1 MFKSV
6 FKHTCQTGSELS
18 PNVVFKT
25 PKLSFS
31 LNTHKP
37 MGPTAESC
45 PIRLTI
51 LTCSPTVTCL
61 SHHSHQITS
70 QRTFHTLFSS
80 PKPTARP
87 HGWPSS
93 DFFPT
98 FEAPAPASELDQLR
112 RSKLHRA
119 RTSSKTLFS
128 SRASRPTRFCQEVP
142 TILPPSAS
150 LLRFLNALFIF
161 FSILNA
167 LWCECL
173 AGSVGLAFFFFF
185 WGLELPLLGFLYLL
199 WILFWDLNV
208 LCCEV
213 WPDPWVLLEWGLQP
227 PHLLYKKVKM

>member
-1 MFKSV
+1 
-6 FKHTCQTGSELS
+6 
-18 PNVVFKT
+18 
-25 PKLSFS
+25 
-31 LNTHKP
+31 

-98 FEAPAPASELDQLR
+98 FEAPARASELDQLR
-112 RSKLHRA
+112 RSKLRRA
-119 RTSSKTLFS
+119 RISSKTLFS

-173 AGSVGLAFFFFF
+173 AGSVGIAFFFGRGGGFGTPSSRF
-185 WGLELPLLGFLYLL
+185 PLPFVNFVLGFECCLL
-199 WILFWDLNV
+199 WSLAGSVGIAGMGFTTPSFV
-208 LCCEV
+208 
-213 WPDPWVLLEWGLQP
+213 
-227 PHLLYKKVKM
+227 LYKNVKI

>member
-6 FKHTCQTGSELS
+6 FKHTYQTGSELS

-87 HGWPSS
+87 HG
-93 DFFPT
+93 
-98 FEAPAPASELDQLR
+98 
-112 RSKLHRA
+112 
-119 RTSSKTLFS
+119 
-128 SRASRPTRFCQEVP
+128 
-142 TILPPSAS
+142 
-150 LLRFLNALFIF
+150 
-161 FSILNA
+161 
-167 LWCECL
+167 
-173 AGSVGLAFFFFF
+173 
-185 WGLELPLLGFLYLL
+185 
-199 WILFWDLNV
+199 
-208 LCCEV
+208 
-213 WPDPWVLLEWGLQP
+213 
-227 PHLLYKKVKM
+227 

>member
-6 FKHTCQTGSELS
+6 FKYTCQTGSELS

-112 RSKLHRA
+112 RSKLRRA
-119 RTSSKTLFS
+119 RISSKTLFS

-161 FSILNA
+161 FSFT

-173 AGSVGLAFFFFF
+173 AGSVGIAFFFF
-185 WGLELPLLGFLYLL
+185 G
-199 WILFWDLNV
+199 V
-208 LCCEV
+208 
-213 WPDPWVLLEWGLQP
+213 
-227 PHLLYKKVKM
+227 